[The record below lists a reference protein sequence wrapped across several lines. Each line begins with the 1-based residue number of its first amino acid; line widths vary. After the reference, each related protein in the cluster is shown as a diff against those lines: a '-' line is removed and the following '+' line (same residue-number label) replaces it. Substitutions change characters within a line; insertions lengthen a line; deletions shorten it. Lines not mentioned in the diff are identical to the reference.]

1 MPWEIIFI
9 LTIFRPADDYESF
22 YTQVEHN
29 VIISF
34 GLLESCKKLENNHKK
49 HTPKKKKKKKKTVF
63 NMYKNQFSLIKGLPL
78 QETSAPMT

>member
-9 LTIFRPADDYESF
+9 LTIFRPADNYESF
-22 YTQVEHN
+22 YTQVENN

-49 HTPKKKKKKKKTVF
+49 LTPKKKQQ
-63 NMYKNQFSLIKGLPL
+63 KNSV
-78 QETSAPMT
+78 

>member
-9 LTIFRPADDYESF
+9 LTTFRPADNYESF
-22 YTQVEHN
+22 YTQVENN

-49 HTPKKKKKKKKTVF
+49 HTPKKKKKKNRV
-63 NMYKNQFSLIKGLPL
+63 
-78 QETSAPMT
+78 